1 MRVLLGDH
9 YYLRVL
15 KQRVEP
21 RACIPKLASGSVK
34 LVMKTIIIIIKQ
46 LSYLPDRFS
55 LNVQNI
61 YVSIFFVILYIFKIF
76 YYSKVYGEKLIG
88 D

>member
-1 MRVLLGDH
+1 MRVLLGGH

-21 RACIPKLASGSVK
+21 RACIPKLASGVK

-61 YVSIFFVILYIFKIF
+61 YVSIFFCNIIHIQNILLFESVRRKTYW
-76 YYSKVYGEKLIG
+76 
-88 D
+88 

>member
-61 YVSIFFVILYIFKIF
+61 YVSNFFCNIIHIQNILLFESVRRKTYW
-76 YYSKVYGEKLIG
+76 
-88 D
+88 

>member
-21 RACIPKLASGSVK
+21 RACMPKLASGSVK

-61 YVSIFFVILYIFKIF
+61 YVSIFFGNIIHIQNILLFESVRRKTYW
-76 YYSKVYGEKLIG
+76 
-88 D
+88 